1 MKKNKWVKQ
10 SIIVLI
16 ITLGFSFG
24 LYFKRIRA
32 VFITPFNE
40 NQFILKKWG
49 GQCVDQNQSGD
60 LWLYSNNGDIK
71 QITKKQ
77 CIDKVLAL
85 SPNKKNAL
93 VTTTSFNNGSRK
105 TLLAVVELA
114 TGITEILK
122 NGDQYHDYGI
132 GYWLSDR
139 EVVNFVSP
147 EIGYSGFKIEA
158 IDIKNQKSK
167 IIGEWPIGVLFS
179 GYKPFSENKQW
190 AVGDGYQMEG
200 PFTVKLFSYDLISK
214 TKQSII
220 DGKFI
225 KFVTW
230 SGDKIIYLDQ
240 VGGKN
245 TIWMI
250 DANGSNKEK
259 LGNLEGEEISNFAVS
274 GDHKKLIY
282 SVITKKTNTPEIDI
296 DHNWFSFDLINKE
309 NKKINFNE
317 NFVGIESLSGDGKFA
332 ALLKKGT
339 RELFVA
345 DLVLQKVTNLCGA
358 GNGCEV
364 IFP

>member
-1 MKKNKWVKQ
+1 MKKNKLVKL
-10 SIIVLI
+10 SVITLI
-16 ITLGFSFG
+16 IGIGFSLG
-24 LYFKRIRA
+24 LFFKRIRA
-32 VFITPFNE
+32 AFVAPINE
-40 NQFILKKWG
+40 NQFIVKKWG
-49 GQCVDQNQSGD
+49 KQCVDQNQSGD
-60 LWLYSNNGDIK
+60 LWLYSNNGDNPK

-85 SPNKKNAL
+85 SPNRKNAL

-114 TGITEILK
+114 TGMTKILRD
-122 NGDQYHDYGI
+122 GDQYHNYGI
-132 GYWLSDR
+132 GYWLSDK
-139 EVVNFVSP
+139 EVVNFIP
-147 EIGYSGFKIEA
+147 TNENTIKIEA
-158 IDIKNQKSK
+158 INFQNKDSK
-167 IIGEWPIGVLFS
+167 IVGEWPTGVLFS
-179 GYKPFSENKQW
+179 GNKPFSENKQW
-190 AVGDGYQMEG
+190 AVGNSYQTEG

-230 SGDKIIYLDQ
+230 SGDKIIYLDK

-250 DANGSNKEK
+250 DANGVNKEK
-259 LGNLEGEEISNFAVS
+259 LGDLDGGEISNFAVS

-282 SVITKKTNTPEIDI
+282 SVVTKKTNTPEIDVV
-296 DHNWFSFDLINKE
+296 HNWFSFDLINKE

-317 NFVGIESLSGDGKFA
+317 SFVVIQSLNEQGNLGTFE
-332 ALLKKGT
+332 KKDT
-339 RELFVA
+339 RELF
-345 DLVLQKVTNLCGA
+345 LVNLNTLISIKLCGA